1 MNPTIDLTTPGFW
14 LVALLAA
21 AVMTPITHGSLR
33 RWVWAVVN
41 LLFVAWMLQL
51 RVGEAVAGVA
61 VAYLGFRVLGCKGNR
76 GSRGWGMLVAAV
88 GLALVVGL
96 FVLHKLPGVSHDLG
110 MSSVNPLLLAVGF
123 SYVFLRLIDAGRV
136 IYEGGRA
143 PPDLASTVNYLLPFH
158 MLAAGPI
165 QSYEDFVGQPAVPK
179 AISAVEALG
188 GFERIALGLFKKF
201 VVAYMIQKIFLTDFY
216 ATGPYFLFEVQM
228 HYLWIYLD
236 FSAYSDIAVG
246 IGRLMGVRT
255 PENFDRP
262 YLARNMIDFWER
274 WHISLSQWVRRNL
287 FIPIQLSLARR
298 AGGKRALLI
307 ATVAFTV
314 SFLLCGLWHG
324 ISWPFF
330 AWGAMHALGLVVTNA
345 YRYWLTKWLGRKGVK
360 AYKQRLG
367 YRVLAMFGTFEY
379 VAFSLVVITYP
390 WKDVWVW

>member
-14 LVALLAA
+14 VIALLAVA
-21 AVMTPITHGSLR
+21 LMTPITHGTLR
-33 RWVWAVVN
+33 RWVWAGVN
-41 LLFVAWMLQL
+41 VMFLAWMLHL
-51 RVGEAVAGVA
+51 RVLEVLAGLAVAHLALRMLADRGGNRRWRLLIAVCGLGVA
-61 VAYLGFRVLGCKGNR
+61 
-76 GSRGWGMLVAAV
+76 
-88 GLALVVGL
+88 VGL
-96 FVLHKLPGVSHDLG
+96 FVLHKLPDLSHELG
-110 MSSVNPLLLAVGF
+110 MKTVNPLLLAVGF

-136 IYEGGRA
+136 IYQDART
-143 PPDLASTVNYLLPFH
+143 PPDLPSTINYLVPLH

-165 QSYEDFVGQPAVPK
+165 QSYEHFVDQPVIPK
-179 AISAVEALG
+179 PVSAVEALG

-201 VVAYMIQKIFLTDFY
+201 VVAYYIRNEFLTGFY
-216 ATGPYFLFEVQM
+216 VDGPYFLFEVQM

-246 IGRLMGVRT
+246 IGRLMGVHT
-255 PENFDRP
+255 PENFDKP
-262 YLARNMIDFWER
+262 YLARNMIDFWDR

-298 AGGKRALLI
+298 TGGKRALLI
-307 ATVAFTV
+307 ATLAFTV

-345 YRYWLTKWLGRKGVK
+345 YRYWLTKRLGRKGVK
-360 AYKQRLG
+360 VYKEKLG
-367 YRVLAMFGTFEY
+367 YRMLAQFGTFQY

-390 WKDVWVW
+390 WKDLWS